1 MGHMKNLDIR
11 IRMGG
16 DDAIAAACEMSDLVD
31 ERRCY
36 EKTMQATGDI
46 TDIVT
51 VLRGV
56 AFAAISPQA
65 GDSASL
71 LHYCVTHAADEI
83 ERLREERRWIPVS
96 VGQEI
101 VANIEAFGEELC
113 GNASAIA
120 KVLDALVM
128 ALEGSSG
135 KQSMSDTDYDSY
147 EDSDYGRMC
156 AEAELASGQAWESLR
171 NQLTGIAYK
180 LRHTAEYY

>member
-16 DDAIAAACEMSDLVD
+16 DDAVAAACEMSDLVD
-31 ERRCY
+31 ERRGY
-36 EKTMQATGDI
+36 EETMKATGDI

-71 LHYCVTHAADEI
+71 LRYCVTHAADEI

-96 VGQEI
+96 EQLPERDNMGNPAPVLVVMPGYGGRTIGYCDNDEYGVRWQCESTQ
-101 VANIEAFGEELC
+101 NPTHWQPLPPPPEA
-113 GNASAIA
+113 
-120 KVLDALVM
+120 
-128 ALEGSSG
+128 
-135 KQSMSDTDYDSY
+135 T
-147 EDSDYGRMC
+147 
-156 AEAELASGQAWESLR
+156 
-171 NQLTGIAYK
+171 T
-180 LRHTAEYY
+180 

>member
-31 ERRCY
+31 ERRGY
-36 EKTMQATGDI
+36 EETMQATGDI

-56 AFAAISPQA
+56 GFAAMSPQA

-83 ERLREERRWIPVS
+83 ERLRLTNDERM
-96 VGQEI
+96 
-101 VANIEAFGEELC
+101 
-113 GNASAIA
+113 AIA
-120 KVLDALVM
+120 YGVAALQS
-128 ALEGSSG
+128 AGNYEIFAKDTLRKLLE
-135 KQSMSDTDYDSY
+135 
-147 EDSDYGRMC
+147 R
-156 AEAELASGQAWESLR
+156 
-171 NQLTGIAYK
+171 
-180 LRHTAEYY
+180 TA

>member
-1 MGHMKNLDIR
+1 MMGYMENLDIR

-16 DDAIAAACEMSDLVD
+16 DDAVAAACEMSDLVD
-31 ERRCY
+31 ERRGY
-36 EKTMQATGDI
+36 EETMQATGDI

-96 VGQEI
+96 ERLPDEDEPVLWHGPGDTFCRAVVGKVDGHSIDWGSDLNMDIARNFTHWQPLPPPP
-101 VANIEAFGEELC
+101 EA
-113 GNASAIA
+113 
-120 KVLDALVM
+120 
-128 ALEGSSG
+128 
-135 KQSMSDTDYDSY
+135 TP
-147 EDSDYGRMC
+147 
-156 AEAELASGQAWESLR
+156 
-171 NQLTGIAYK
+171 
-180 LRHTAEYY
+180 

>member
-1 MGHMKNLDIR
+1 MGHMKTLDIR

-31 ERRCY
+31 ERRGY
-36 EKTMQATGDI
+36 EETMQATGDI

-83 ERLREERRWIPVS
+83 ERLRLTNDERM
-96 VGQEI
+96 
-101 VANIEAFGEELC
+101 
-113 GNASAIA
+113 AIA
-120 KVLDALVM
+120 YGVAALQSE
-128 ALEGSSG
+128 ANYEKFAKDTLRKLLERL
-135 KQSMSDTDYDSY
+135 K
-147 EDSDYGRMC
+147 
-156 AEAELASGQAWESLR
+156 
-171 NQLTGIAYK
+171 
-180 LRHTAEYY
+180 

>member
-1 MGHMKNLDIR
+1 MGYMKNLDIR

-31 ERRCY
+31 ERRGY
-36 EKTMQATGDI
+36 EETMQATGDI

-83 ERLREERRWIPVS
+83 ERLRLTNDER
-96 VGQEI
+96 
-101 VANIEAFGEELC
+101 A
-113 GNASAIA
+113 AIA
-120 KVLDALVM
+120 YGVAALQS
-128 ALEGSSG
+128 AGNYEKFAKDTLRKLLE
-135 KQSMSDTDYDSY
+135 
-147 EDSDYGRMC
+147 R
-156 AEAELASGQAWESLR
+156 
-171 NQLTGIAYK
+171 
-180 LRHTAEYY
+180 TA